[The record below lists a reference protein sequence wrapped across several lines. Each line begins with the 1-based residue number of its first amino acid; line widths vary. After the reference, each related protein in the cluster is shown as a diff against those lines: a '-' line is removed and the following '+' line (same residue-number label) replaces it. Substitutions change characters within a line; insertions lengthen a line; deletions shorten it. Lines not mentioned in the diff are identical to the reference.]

1 MDEKKIKDT
10 LGRDIL
16 VQRLRKKYE
25 KAAFKIAEGDYMR
38 SKMVQPRSAFIHKCW
53 KRNCYF
59 FSRNTVI
66 TSEAYNPKT
75 CKMHDFSCPFF
86 YRNAM
91 E

>member
-1 MDEKKIKDT
+1 
-10 LGRDIL
+10 
-16 VQRLRKKYE
+16 
-25 KAAFKIAEGDYMR
+25 MR
-38 SKMVQPRSAFIHKCW
+38 SKMVQARSAFIHKCW